1 MGARNVH
8 RLEVEALK
16 AGEKCEMQ
24 SGEALKFLPKVD
36 DQGALNVGDGTNDM
50 DFKWFGGNTTTTV
63 LFDVGNKQVT
73 VNTVDIISDSGIN
86 CATLNTTGAM
96 TFAGATSVTGVVT
109 PSGSGYVK
117 KKTSALTAN
126 TTLNATHIGGIV
138 TNRGAGGAITITVPD
153 SGSFSGGWFEYH
165 GLANQDVAFSA
176 ATAGDLVGLND
187 AAVNSVHFN
196 TANEKIGAHA
206 TFFSDGTSWF
216 VAASQGTLT
225 LVT

>member
-36 DQGALNVGDGTNDM
+36 DQGAVNIGDGTNDM

-73 VNTVDIISDSGIN
+73 VNTVDIVSDSGIN
-86 CATLNTTGAM
+86 CATLNTTGVI
-96 TFAGATSVTGVVT
+96 S
-109 PSGSGYVK
+109 PSGSSYIK
-117 KKTSALTAN
+117 KKSSALTAN
-126 TTLNATHIGGIV
+126 TTLNATHFGGVV
-138 TNRGAGGAITITVPD
+138 TNRGAAGAITITIPD
-153 SGSFSGGWFEYH
+153 SGSFSGAWFEYH
-165 GLANQDVAFSA
+165 GHANQNVSFVA
-176 ATAGDLVGLND
+176 ATAGDLVGIND
-187 AAVNSVHFN
+187 AAVNSAHYN
-196 TANEKIGAHA
+196 TANQKIGASA

-216 VAASQGTLT
+216 VANQSVGATLT